1 MELPGLSMAQVLT
14 TPAVAGGAVV
24 VLYLLKLRRRT
35 VTVPFVKLWEQIL
48 AEKQTTRLFSQLK
61 RLLSLLV
68 ALAIVAGLAFAL
80 GDPRYEGA
88 TASGRTL
95 VALIDSSASMQATDT
110 ESGGR
115 MAAARERVNGLIEGL
130 GPADRLL
137 IAQMDA
143 TTTPVSPLSSDPR
156 VLRDAL
162 AGVRA
167 EDVAADLGAGL
178 RFALDVLR
186 GQPDPEVVVISD
198 GRIDAPR
205 AIADRITAR
214 GVRLSY
220 AVVGEASRNVA
231 ITAFSVR
238 RYPLDKSQTEV
249 LVELYNPTDEDE
261 AIELTL
267 LGDGA
272 PLDVQTVTAAA
283 GERTRRFFRNISGA
297 DQTLEARISLADGT
311 QDALPVDDR
320 AYARLPERRRARVL
334 AVTPGNL
341 YVSAALLL
349 DEYLDVTEI
358 SPAQYAGTDVAGRFD
373 VVVFDSF
380 VPTTPP
386 DAHAIYLYP
395 LVEEGRTEPFAVTG
409 LNPSPFFDRLERHH
423 PLLAFTALRDVNVSE
438 SLAIELQEGDRVVA
452 GDDRTPL
459 VVTGSR
465 NGHRMVALT
474 FDLRKSDLP
483 LRVAWP
489 LLLLNSIDYF
499 VAEDAAYVSS
509 YRTGETWHVPVP
521 AGQTSATI
529 VDPDGVERQVP
540 VVEGRAVYAGTRA
553 GFYSVQTGEH
563 EERFAAN
570 LGPGEEARI
579 EPVAQLDV
587 EGLIAEEPSVGRAG
601 VRRELWIYLV
611 FFALAI
617 LVVEWFTYHR
627 RWTV

>member
-1 MELPGLSMAQVLT
+1 MELTGLSMAQVLT
-14 TPAVAGGAVV
+14 TLAVAGGAVL

-143 TTTPVSPLSSDPR
+143 TTTPLSPLSSDPR

-162 AGVRA
+162 AGVQA

-205 AIADRITAR
+205 AIADRVAAR

-261 AIELTL
+261 AVELTL

-272 PLDVQTVTAAA
+272 PLDVQTVTAVA

-349 DEYLDVTEI
+349 DEYLDVTEV

-409 LNPSPFFDRLERHH
+409 LNASPFFDRLERNH
-423 PLLAFTALRDVNVSE
+423 PLLAFTALGDVNVSE

-452 GDDRTPL
+452 GDDRAPL
-459 VVTGSR
+459 IVTGAR

-474 FDLRKSDLP
+474 FDLRQSDLP

-499 VAEDAAYVSS
+499 VAEDTAYVSS

-521 AGQTSATI
+521 AGQSSATI

-553 GFYSVQTGEH
+553 GFYSVHTGEH

-579 EPVAQLDV
+579 EPVTQRDV
-587 EGLIAEEPSVGRAG
+587 EGLIAQEPTVGRAG
-601 VRRELWIYLV
+601 VR
-611 FFALAI
+611 
-617 LVVEWFTYHR
+617 
-627 RWTV
+627 